1 YYLNGK
7 TSIFHIGATFGSA
20 PLEQEDFDEVK
31 ILTVW
36 KSKQAFTDWLKSDVF
51 KAAHKHV
58 RSKNEDESS
67 PIINNKVITYD
78 IGYSYMK

>member
-1 YYLNGK
+1 M
-7 TSIFHIGATFGSA
+7 
-20 PLEQEDFDEVK
+20 K

>member
-1 YYLNGK
+1 MFV
-7 TSIFHIGATFGSA
+7 TQT
-20 PLEQEDFDEVK
+20 LEQEDFDEVK

-58 RSKNEDESS
+58 RSKMKM
-67 PIINNKVITYD
+67 KVARLSIT
-78 IGYSYMK
+78 K